1 MSIQERITNMKMV
14 DLKKFNFEVVIAA
27 ILFIIAVVMDKM
39 MDMIIYML
47 YFIIFVEIVRA
58 VLGYIQEERV
68 LLRFLVDAFIVL
80 ALREFIVNV
89 VKINKY
95 NIESFELLLSNPISI
110 NLVVL
115 AVVIL
120 FLFFVRYLA
129 MKISP
134 SNMKK
139 YNEKQELKE

>member
-1 MSIQERITNMKMV
+1 MSIQEKITNLKMV
-14 DLKKFNFEVVIAA
+14 DIKKFNFEVIIAG
-27 ILFIIAVVMDKM
+27 ILFIIAVIMDKM
-39 MDMIIYML
+39 MDVIIYML

-95 NIESFELLLSNPISI
+95 NIASFESLLSNPISI

-115 AVVIL
+115 SIVIL

-134 SNMKK
+134 FNMKK
-139 YNEKQELKE
+139 YNEKQE